1 MEIDNKNGDLFL
13 IRHIKQKPILW
24 DMSHKDYRDREKREH
39 IFKDLSKST
48 KINCKTIFGNV
59 PIKI

>member
-24 DMSHKDYRDREKREH
+24 DMSHKDYRDREKREQ

-48 KINCKTIFGNV
+48 KINCKTIF
-59 PIKI
+59 